1 MKNKKNVILSNF
13 IWRFAERC
21 GAQLVTAV
29 VSVLLARLLA
39 PDDYGMIALVSVFT
53 NIMYVFVDCGLSTA
67 LIQKKDADDLDFSS
81 VFYFNFAV
89 CVLIYLIMFIAAPYI
104 AAFYKRPGLTPIVRV
119 ISLTLVL
126 SGVKSVQ
133 QVYVSRNM
141 LFRLFF
147 FSTIGG
153 TLFSAALGLWM
164 AYAGFGVWALVAQQ
178 LSNTAID
185 TLILFLTVKWRPK
198 KMFSW
203 QRLKGLLSYG
213 WRLLAS
219 SLLDTVYNNLRSL
232 VIGRVYTSADLAYYN
247 QGQYVPNTIAVN
259 VDSSIDSVLFPAMSA
274 VQDEPALIK
283 DMTRNAI
290 KMSVYIIAPLMMA
303 LAFCAEPIV
312 RLFLTDKWLPCVPFL
327 RISCIT
333 YMFYPIHTANL
344 NALKALGRSDL
355 YLRLEIIKKIM
366 GLTLLLLTY
375 RISVMAMAYSLI
387 LSSLLSQLINT
398 WPNRKLLDYRYLEQL
413 KDILPSILLAVFM
426 GCCMWLVN
434 LAHLPDIVTLIIQI
448 LIGAAVYL
456 GGSALL
462 KLDTFEYLW
471 NVVKPKIQKKPWADN
486 EE

>member
-1 MKNKKNVILSNF
+1 
-13 IWRFAERC
+13 
-21 GAQLVTAV
+21 
-29 VSVLLARLLA
+29 
-39 PDDYGMIALVSVFT
+39 
-53 NIMYVFVDCGLSTA
+53 
-67 LIQKKDADDLDFSS
+67 
-81 VFYFNFAV
+81 
-89 CVLIYLIMFIAAPYI
+89 
-104 AAFYKRPGLTPIVRV
+104 
-119 ISLTLVL
+119 
-126 SGVKSVQ
+126 
-133 QVYVSRNM
+133 
-141 LFRLFF
+141 
-147 FSTIGG
+147 
-153 TLFSAALGLWM
+153 
-164 AYAGFGVWALVAQQ
+164 
-178 LSNTAID
+178 
-185 TLILFLTVKWRPK
+185 
-198 KMFSW
+198 
-203 QRLKGLLSYG
+203 
-213 WRLLAS
+213 
-219 SLLDTVYNNLRSL
+219 
-232 VIGRVYTSADLAYYN
+232 
-247 QGQYVPNTIAVN
+247 
-259 VDSSIDSVLFPAMSA
+259 
-274 VQDEPALIK
+274 
-283 DMTRNAI
+283 
-290 KMSVYIIAPLMMA
+290 MMA
-303 LAFCAEPIV
+303 LSFCAEPIV

-413 KDILPSILLAVFM
+413 KDILPSILLAIFM

-434 LAHLPDIVTLIIQI
+434 LAHLPDIVTLVIQI